1 MPKSNNDY
9 RDADTPEQVEK
20 TRRESSLDEN
30 PSTIVESQKSQNEQ
44 VHSSLDSGSGHST
57 HSHGTIERMQSNKGE
72 VQPKPDL
79 NRTTTNAST
88 IVPVHSVFSRN
99 QKRFI
104 VFMASWAG
112 FFSPVSGQIY
122 FPALN
127 ALSADL
133 HVSDTLI
140 NLTLTSYMIF
150 QGLAP
155 TFIGDLADTA
165 GRRLAYA
172 VCFIIYIGANIGLA
186 LQNSYAAL
194 FVLRC
199 IQSSGS
205 SGTIAMASG
214 VVSDVA
220 TASERGSYMGYTLA
234 GSLVGPAIGPVLGGI
249 LSQFLGWRAIF
260 WFLTILG
267 SAFFIVFAIFFPET
281 GVPSST
287 TSFMALTDHYSTQP
301 SRQRLHPTQRLQYV
315 THELPCRPQSPQPTL
330 RRFDPR

>member
-1 MPKSNNDY
+1 MPNSNSGNHG
-9 RDADTPEQVEK
+9 ADTPDQVEK
-20 TRRESSLDEN
+20 IEEGSLLDGKLTREIETHDCLSQQRQPTSDSS
-30 PSTIVESQKSQNEQ
+30 
-44 VHSSLDSGSGHST
+44 SGQST
-57 HSHGTIERMQSNKGE
+57 HSHGSIERTASSNNDE
-72 VQPKPDL
+72 IQPKPDL

-88 IVPVHSVFSRN
+88 IGPVHSVFSRN

-133 HVSDTLI
+133 RVSNTLI

-186 LQNSYAAL
+186 LQHSYAAL

-267 SAFFIVFAIFFPET
+267 ASFFIVFAIFFPET
-281 GVPSST
+281 GV
-287 TSFMALTDHYSTQP
+287 TS
-301 SRQRLHPTQRLQYV
+301 
-315 THELPCRPQSPQPTL
+315 E
-330 RRFDPR
+330 PRCQGQ